1 MTRFLDVATL
11 RDLVA
16 SIGLEQFTA
25 ELAETIR
32 QDFVRWPDFAKSPR
46 TANYFPAGVIELM
59 PVSDHEFYSFKYVN
73 GHPANILLG
82 FPTVM
87 GFIVLAEVSTGKPLL
102 IAEGTISTAIRTAA
116 TSALAAS
123 KLANPNARTM
133 AIIGCGAQSEF
144 QTVAFKRM
152 LGILEVR
159 YFDVDPAAMEKFEH
173 NLAEAGLQLRRAGS
187 IGEAVTGADIVT
199 LATADKKHAAVLTP
213 EMVQPG
219 IHINAI
225 GGDCPG
231 KTELHPDILAG
242 SRVFVEFEPQ
252 SRHEGDVQQMTPDF
266 QVTELWKVLAG
277 LEPGRQSPDEVTV
290 FDSVGF
296 AIEDFSM
303 ARYLYNLAEQK
314 NLGSK
319 LDLVAIPSNPKDM
332 YGLLTK

>member
-1 MTRFLDVATL
+1 
-11 RDLVA
+11 
-16 SIGLEQFTA
+16 
-25 ELAETIR
+25 
-32 QDFVRWPDFAKSPR
+32 
-46 TANYFPAGVIELM
+46 
-59 PVSDHEFYSFKYVN
+59 
-73 GHPANILLG
+73 
-82 FPTVM
+82 
-87 GFIVLAEVSTGKPLL
+87 
-102 IAEGTISTAIRTAA
+102 
-116 TSALAAS
+116 LAAS